1 MADSSRGDVKIAV
14 PLKYLSN
21 FWRSLEMPLISCKIY
36 LELTW
41 IENCVLPSAGR
52 SATFIITDAKLHIP
66 IVILSTKDNAK
77 LAKQLNDGFKRSVYW
92 NKYQTMPA
100 KIINTKTNIEK
111 KNLMHLFKVL
121 KDYLLLPMMLRMIME
136 LYRVTE
142 SVSFQ
147 EQR

>member
-100 KIINTKTNIEK
+100 KIITTKTNIEK
-111 KNLMHLFKVL
+111 K
-121 KDYLLLPMMLRMIME
+121 
-136 LYRVTE
+136 T
-142 SVSFQ
+142 
-147 EQR
+147 